1 MTDFQSR
8 VQHELHPNG
17 VKHPNQAEPD
27 ALINEIRTIMRE
39 RDEYRTKYFHKICEP
54 VKGKE

>member
-1 MTDFQSR
+1 MKDFQFR
-8 VQHELHPNG
+8 VQCTLYPNG

-39 RDEYRTKYFHKICEP
+39 RDEWKNKYLMKLSEP
-54 VKGKE
+54 VK